1 MKAIVNQQSKLNNQ
15 RGAVLRTIAL
25 VLLFGS
31 FIAAIL
37 VPFVLL
43 KPDHD
48 DKEEY
53 RGTELPVIQ
62 RPIIAVDS
70 NVPDFSAI
78 QDVTDRKIAFF
89 NYLIPSI
96 DAENAHI
103 LALRATVQRLHDKYH
118 RDGNLARQER
128 RWLRDL
134 ASYYRVEAEEM
145 AGILATLL
153 RRVDEVPDT
162 LVLIQAA
169 NESGWG
175 TSRFAQDARNFF
187 GQWCW
192 VEGCGIVPNSR
203 PEGAQHEVQYF
214 ESVDASIQ
222 SYMRN
227 LNTHFAYQELR
238 EIRAQLRSR
247 NIPITAQPLTLG
259 LMAYSERGE
268 DYIVE
273 LNQMIR
279 VNREVIQMARME

>member
-1 MKAIVNQQSKLNNQ
+1 MKAIAQQARSLPKQSGGL
-15 RGAVLRTIAL
+15 LRTIAL
-25 VLLFGS
+25 LLLFGS
-31 FIAAIL
+31 FIGAII

-43 KPDHD
+43 KPESTVT
-48 DKEEY
+48 EEY

-62 RPIIAVDS
+62 RPVSQAERT
-70 NVPDFSAI
+70 VPDFSAI
-78 QDVTDRKIAFF
+78 QDITERKIAFF
-89 NYLIPSI
+89 NYLIPAI
-96 DAENAHI
+96 DAENTHI
-103 LALRATVQRLHDKYH
+103 LTLRTTVKRLHDKYH

-134 ASYYRVEAEEM
+134 AAHYRVEAEEM
-145 AGILATLL
+145 AGVLATLL

-192 VEGCGIVPNSR
+192 VEGCGIVPSSR

-214 ESVDASIQ
+214 ANVDASVQ

-238 EIRAQLRSR
+238 EIRAQLRAR